1 MYQVA
6 KGAQHILILTFKF
19 KNSFLKGFLRK
30 AKVGRRL
37 QPFLPSTIDKDELHH
52 STWPA
57 SVYCQAET
65 RHVVQDGVNI

>member
-1 MYQVA
+1 MNLYQVA
-6 KGAQHILILTFKF
+6 KGAQHIYYLLFKF
-19 KNSFLKGFLRK
+19 KNSFLRGFLRK

-52 STWPA
+52 STWP
-57 SVYCQAET
+57 VYCQTEM